1 VAPRVEAGPRHAT
14 PRARRQRP
22 TRTWVVPRSARGRP
36 SAARRRRAPLPL
48 RSAASGMRRQAAPA
62 VVGGGGAARRRGGG
76 AGGGGGGVGGGRGGG
91 ARGFAPPPPPLFRTN
106 RTRRV
111 PHPVLIGH
119 AASLSQVVKTRA
131 MTAPSA
137 VATRCSA
144 RCLQSGRSSWREHGP
159 ASGRQG
165 SRATATRPRKGSPRA
180 PRTAGARS
188 LGRARHRGPR
198 GFSRMGVNQSR
209 ETSDELNDIK
219 GRRVK

>member
-1 VAPRVEAGPRHAT
+1 MAPRVEAGPRHAT

-62 VVGGGGAARRRGGG
+62 VVP
-76 AGGGGGGVGGGRGGG
+76 
-91 ARGFAPPPPPLFRTN
+91 PPPPPLFRTN